1 VRSCLKKRKQ
11 TNKHQTA
18 LQREKKREGEG
29 ERERERERERQT
41 RERDWRVLEDGGKED
56 TANEP
61 GTLFR
66 VLAANVRKEDAEKKN

>member
-1 VRSCLKKRKQ
+1 LERERE
-11 TNKHQTA
+11 
-18 LQREKKREGEG
+18 REKEREREREKRREG
-29 ERERERERERQT
+29 ERERERGRERERQT

-66 VLAANVRKEDAEKKN
+66 VLAPNVRKEDAEKKN